1 MTTAL
6 DSIHERCC
14 AAIATEIRG
23 LRLPV
28 IADVYDLMIVHLD
41 SITLPCVA
49 ITIEDTA
56 EEDDDATNYR
66 QTGLIYT
73 VNVLILDDAD
83 TYQDERRKVLLGLRE
98 VIIDHLQTLAQLPN
112 VPESWNVW
120 TKYGNTLDSKFF
132 TDYQKIV
139 SSLMARIYTLKAR
152 PRQS

>member
-1 MTTAL
+1 MTTTL

-14 AAIATEIRG
+14 VAIATEIRG

-56 EEDDDATNYR
+56 EEEDEWNYR
-66 QTGLIYT
+66 QTGSIYP

-83 TYQDERRKVLLGLRE
+83 TYQDERRKVLLGLRKAI
-98 VIIDHLQTLAQLPN
+98 VGHLQTLATLPN
-112 VPESWNVW
+112 VPECWNVEA
-120 TKYGNTLDSKFF
+120 KYANILDSKFF

-139 SSLMARIYTLKAR
+139 SSLTARCHTLETR
-152 PRQS
+152 PRAS